1 MGIERFFSSINR
13 NFNVVDE
20 VVKLQKIKCKTLLID
35 FNSIIHTISSKL
47 IKELNQK
54 GSTKYTDYKIEDIEE
69 LILLE
74 IKNYLIDLFNTIEI
88 SNLIYIAL
96 DGVPTFSKIIE
107 QKKRRFIGDLIEQLL
122 SKYSLP
128 FSFNKSLIGP
138 GTKFMDKV
146 IKLLNDKSFNKKII
160 ISDTNEKGEGEFKI
174 LDYILKNNLD
184 DVIIYSPDADLIIL
198 SMIIWA
204 NSRDKYDNSRDKN
217 YNSRDKYD
225 NSRDKNYNFRIQI
238 LRYDQNTEILNII
251 YINHLIDYLFS
262 YFEDRVK
269 NTINIKKYINDLCFI
284 FTVFGNDF
292 LPKIEDININMD
304 FYLILDAY
312 IINYIDNGY
321 LLNDNLDIVPKALF
335 NYLSFLNQYETFLL
349 KRNDTMYKYQN
360 FNYAQTINLYLDI
373 KNKKHNPAAIF
384 YIDFGANLDKNT
396 KYGKLEYYFYDINKL
411 FGITNYEY
419 KNNFNQTYIDNPS
432 NLRYQK
438 LIPIE
443 YKSSIKK
450 HLLTM
455 KDMSPREKE
464 MYLINNKLDKYYSLF
479 NPNKIKRVHSGKELV
494 HQYLKGS
501 KWLVNYYYKRQD
513 IDETWAYPY
522 HESPLLNDFVNYFD
536 AKLLN
541 YQFKNIELNI
551 KPLEQLLYITPIRL
565 SNIDAFINILN
576 ISNSEKNKIINFIE
590 NNVGLFY
597 NLDEIYYS
605 ILSGN
610 LNKDLLNCSSAT
622 FISKCHYFILD
633 DIKPINKFKI

>member
-1 MGIERFFSSINR
+1 
-13 NFNVVDE
+13 
-20 VVKLQKIKCKTLLID
+20 
-35 FNSIIHTISSKL
+35 
-47 IKELNQK
+47 
-54 GSTKYTDYKIEDIEE
+54 
-69 LILLE
+69 
-74 IKNYLIDLFNTIEI
+74 
-88 SNLIYIAL
+88 
-96 DGVPTFSKIIE
+96 
-107 QKKRRFIGDLIEQLL
+107 
-122 SKYSLP
+122 
-128 FSFNKSLIGP
+128 
-138 GTKFMDKV
+138 MDKV
-146 IKLLNDKSFNKKII
+146 ITLLNDKSFMREIV

-198 SMIIWA
+198 CMIIWA
-204 NSRDKYDNSRDKN
+204 NSRDKYDNSRDK
-217 YNSRDKYD
+217 YDNSRDKYD
-225 NSRDKNYNFRIQI
+225 NFKIQI

-262 YFEDRVK
+262 YFEDKVK
-269 NTINIKKYINDLCFI
+269 NIIKIKKYICDLCFI

-292 LPKIEDININMD
+292 LPRIEDININMD

-312 IINYIDNGY
+312 IINYIDHGY
-321 LLNDNLDIVPKALF
+321 LLNDNLDMVPKALF

-384 YIDFGANLDKNT
+384 YINFGANLDKNT
-396 KYGKLEYYFYDINKL
+396 KYGKLEYYFYDANKL
-411 FGITNYEY
+411 IRITNYEY
-419 KNNFNQTYIDNPS
+419 KNNFNQGYIDNPS

-494 HQYLKGS
+494 HQYLMGC
-501 KWLVNYYYKRQD
+501 KWLVNYYFKRLS
-513 IDETWAYPY
+513 IDETWVYPY

-541 YQFKNIELNI
+541 YQFKDVSLNI

-565 SNIDAFINILN
+565 SNINDFISILN
-576 ISNSEKNKIINFIE
+576 TTDIEKKKIINFIQS
-590 NNVGLFY
+590 NVELFY

-605 ILSGN
+605 LLTGN

-633 DIKPINKFKI
+633 DIKPINKFRI

>member
-1 MGIERFFSSINR
+1 MGIERFFSSINK

-20 VVKLQKIKCKTLLID
+20 VNKLQKIKCKTLLID
-35 FNSIIHTISSKL
+35 FNSIIHTVSSKL

-54 GSTKYTDYKIEDIEE
+54 GSTKYAEFKVGDIEE
-69 LILLE
+69 LILSEVKL
-74 IKNYLIDLFNTIEI
+74 YLIELFNTVET

-122 SKYSLP
+122 SKFSLP
-128 FSFNKSLIGP
+128 FSFNKSLISP
-138 GTKFMDKV
+138 GTKFVDKV
-146 IKLLNDKSFNKKII
+146 ITLLNDKSFMREIV

-174 LDYILKNNLD
+174 LDYILNNNLD

-204 NSRDKYDNSRDKN
+204 NLGSKKKN
-217 YNSRDKYD
+217 FK
-225 NSRDKNYNFRIQI
+225 IQI

-251 YINHLIDYLFS
+251 YINYLIDYLFS
-262 YFEDRVK
+262 YFEDKVK
-269 NTINIKKYINDLCFI
+269 NTINIKKYICDLCFI

-292 LPKIEDININMD
+292 LPRIEDININMD
-304 FYLILDAY
+304 FYLVLDAY
-312 IINYIDNGY
+312 IINFIDNGY
-321 LLNDNLDIVPKALF
+321 LLNDKLDIVPKTLF

-349 KRNDTMYKYQN
+349 KRNDNMYKYQN

-373 KNKKHNPAAIF
+373 KNKKNNPAAIF

-396 KYGKLEYYFYDINKL
+396 KYGKLEYYFYDAKKL
-411 FGITNYEY
+411 FTISSTNYEY
-419 KNNFNQTYIDNPS
+419 KNNFNQGYIDKPS

-438 LIPIE
+438 FIPIE
-443 YKSSIKK
+443 YKASIKK
-450 HLLTM
+450 HLLAM

-479 NPNKIKRVHSGKELV
+479 NPNKIKRVHTGKELV
-494 HQYLKGS
+494 HQYLMGC
-501 KWLVNYYYKRQD
+501 KWLVNYYFKRTC
-513 IDETWAYPY
+513 IDETWVYPY
-522 HESPLLNDFVNYFD
+522 HESPLLNDFVNYFNPN
-536 AKLLN
+536 LLN
-541 YQFKNIELNI
+541 YQFKDVPLNI

-565 SNIDAFINILN
+565 SNINEFINILN
-576 ISNSEKNKIINFIE
+576 ATDIEKRKIINFVE
-590 NNVGLFY
+590 SNVNLFY

-605 ILSGN
+605 LLTGN

-633 DIKPINKFKI
+633 DIKPINKFRI